1 MHMASTITTQ
11 SKTQANRQATRVRG
25 VQFTNELIK
34 GSCEKISGKEWRKQQ
49 TKKRIEN
56 RKIEER
62 KIVVAEANRLVSYLE
77 KVDTDKDFFFAEL
90 KPEIDAI
97 KQHYK
102 DNYEAWRTVRATSA
116 TAGGTAATG
125 GTTAAGTSAAGG
137 TATPGGNAAT
147 GGASEWTPLEVKI
160 MGGGRKALAEISDLH
175 FISYLKSL
183 DKRFEKNS
191 DLGYIGI
198 LENRA
203 VELSCC

>member
-1 MHMASTITTQ
+1 M
-11 SKTQANRQATRVRG
+11 
-25 VQFTNELIK
+25 
-34 GSCEKISGKEWRKQQ
+34 
-49 TKKRIEN
+49 
-56 RKIEER
+56 
-62 KIVVAEANRLVSYLE
+62 SYLE
-77 KVDTDKDFFFAEL
+77 KVDTDKDFFFDEL

-116 TAGGTAATG
+116 TVGGTAATG
-125 GTTAAGTSAAGG
+125 GAPAAAAGTSAAGG
-137 TATPGGNAAT
+137 TAASGGTATPGGNAAA
-147 GGASEWTPLEVKI
+147 GGASEWTPLEVKV

-198 LENRA
+198 LESRA
-203 VELSCC
+203 VELSLLPLVQIRVED